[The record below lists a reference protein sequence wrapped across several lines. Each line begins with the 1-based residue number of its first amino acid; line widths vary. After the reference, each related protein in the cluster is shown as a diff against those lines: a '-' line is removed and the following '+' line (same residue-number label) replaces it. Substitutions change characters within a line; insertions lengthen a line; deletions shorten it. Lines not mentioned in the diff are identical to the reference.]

1 MFHFHTLFSYI
12 INHASEWAFIYY
24 NKKIKLKIS
33 LYLCCLISSEVI
45 CILNN
50 YYLDVLELPNN
61 LNIAN
66 VITLAVGASKQ
77 WLFIY
82 SYAFSHNLSWHWDDN
97 FISLI
102 MAINIVNIDYQITK
116 IQKQPTNKKKL
127 VINLR

>member
-12 INHASEWAFIYY
+12 INHASEWVFIYY

-33 LYLCCLISSEVI
+33 LCLCCLISSEVI

-66 VITLAVGASKQ
+66 VITLAVGASKR

-82 SYAFSHNLSWHWDDN
+82 SHAFSHNLSWHWDDN

-102 MAINIVNIDYQITK
+102 MAINIVNIDCQITK
-116 IQKQPTNKKKL
+116 IQKQPTNKKN